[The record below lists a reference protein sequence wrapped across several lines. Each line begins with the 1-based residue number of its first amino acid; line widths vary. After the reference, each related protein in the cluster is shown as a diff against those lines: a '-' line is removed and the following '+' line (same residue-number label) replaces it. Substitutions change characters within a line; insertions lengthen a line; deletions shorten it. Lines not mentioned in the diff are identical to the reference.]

1 MNVKKKKIFYL
12 FVFFLCSCTNELAT
26 DIKEFKAHTID
37 LSILSWQRDA
47 SFVDE
52 EYKYIVFYDSTECSS
67 CAVNNLWQW
76 DNLINKCSEREI
88 GFYAILAPSSN
99 TDRSLLTYEIRM
111 SRAKIKV
118 MMDTLNLFAN
128 KNPQLK
134 TNKLFHCFLLNKKDS
149 VVLVGNPIHNRKI
162 EELMFKIVNNKVES
176 GE

>member
-1 MNVKKKKIFYL
+1 
-12 FVFFLCSCTNELAT
+12 
-26 DIKEFKAHTID
+26 
-37 LSILSWQRDA
+37 
-47 SFVDE
+47 
-52 EYKYIVFYDSTECSS
+52 
-67 CAVNNLWQW
+67 
-76 DNLINKCSEREI
+76 
-88 GFYAILAPSSN
+88 
-99 TDRSLLTYEIRM
+99 
-111 SRAKIKV
+111 